1 MTYPFSGPVQTRP
14 INLLRLLFAAL
25 GLTALVLGYY
35 GLAQLLAGGQLF
47 GPQAW
52 DILYADLQL
61 FVLEMPT
68 LEEGDTLTPTLQVA
82 RFAAPMVTIYALVE
96 AGRLIFAIEV
106 RRLRT
111 RRARSHAIVCGQTV
125 LAATVARRLRAAGE
139 QVVLIQSAES
149 HLLMRGR
156 NTLRVIGDP
165 SDPDVLRAAGVRRA
179 SFLYACT
186 HDSATNTAIALA
198 AGRSRRRTGV
208 PLRVYSEISDPELC
222 LTLQARYL
230 GPARTY
236 GANLDFFHA
245 DHVAARKLCLDSP
258 LGKLPQ
264 GRPPPRVLVAS
275 LTDFGRALV
284 VELARYWSGRA
295 LFPLP
300 RLPVIL
306 IDPRASSL
314 IRRLCDRYP
323 FMEDVCEFEPHDID
337 LVTMLSRG
345 WPSEPPERM
354 FICDD
359 DEERALMSALTAEWL
374 PPNSSREI
382 AVRLDRLAGLREV
395 FEDRPGEHLD
405 QFTRLRV
412 FGVTQDAG
420 DPALIQQDLV
430 ERLARVVHNN
440 YLRAE
445 LSKVDRQERASLQ
458 PWESLPDSLRSANRE
473 QAEDFGRKLR
483 LIGCVL
489 APRVGSVPEHQ
500 LTDLEIELLAHDEH
514 ERWFASHRSAGWRYG
529 PQQIEAQRLHP
540 GMVPWMQM
548 PDHLREPNYRAIRAM
563 PAILAEAGFRI
574 VRL

>member
-1 MTYPFSGPVQTRP
+1 LTYPSSGSVQTRP
-14 INLLRLLFAAL
+14 VNLLRLLFAGL
-25 GLTALVLGYY
+25 GLTALVLGYW
-35 GLAQLLAGGQLF
+35 GMAQLLAGGRLI
-47 GPQAW
+47 GPQTW
-52 DILYADLQL
+52 DILYADFQL

-68 LEEGDTLTPTLQVA
+68 LNQGESLTPALQVA

-96 AGRLIFAIEV
+96 AGRLIFAVEV

-125 LAATVARRLRAAGE
+125 LAATVARRLRAAG
-139 QVVLIQSAES
+139 QRVVLIHSAES
-149 HLLMRGR
+149 RILVGGR

-198 AGRSRRRTGV
+198 AGRSRRRSGV

-230 GPARTY
+230 GPAQTR

-245 DHVAARKLCLDSP
+245 DHVAARKVCLDSP
-258 LGKLPQ
+258 LGELRP
-264 GRPPPRVLVAS
+264 GGPPPRVLVAG

-300 RLPVIL
+300 RLPLVL

-323 FMEDVCEFEPHDID
+323 FMEDVCQFEPYDID

-345 WPSEPPERM
+345 WPTDPPARM

-382 AVRLDRLAGLREV
+382 AVRLDRLAVLREV
-395 FEDRPGEHLD
+395 FEDRPGDHLD

-412 FGVTQDAG
+412 FGVTRDAG

-445 LSKVDRQERASLQ
+445 LSKGDRQDRASLQ
-458 PWESLPDSLRSANRE
+458 PWESLPDSLRAANRE

-489 APRVGSVPEHQ
+489 APRVGPVPEHQ
-500 LTDLEIELLAHDEH
+500 LTDFEVELLARDEH
-514 ERWFASHRSAGWRYG
+514 ERWFASRRSAGWRYG
-529 PQQIEAQRLHP
+529 PQQVESQRVHP
-540 GMVPWMQM
+540 GMLPWLQL
-548 PDHLREPNYRAIRAM
+548 PDQLREPNYRAIRAM